1 MAGVPP
7 IFPPASPPPPQ
18 QVHNPAPPG
27 PHDALASPLDGQNAA
42 QSPDQPS
49 GDPNGSTISRD
60 KPEPDEKRRKLVADW
75 GSKAKKAKTKWGKV
89 FKKMIRDQ
97 KFCAGAQWPEET
109 KIAAFNDDFHDLY
122 VANITLRHVKQ
133 RVAAVYAKNPKVIA
147 KIRPRILSTVW
158 DGTIQGLNDAQQTL
172 QTQQAAMEARQKL
185 GMGLGLGMAVA
196 QNPAL
201 AGAVGAPPGGPPG
214 AGGLPPGAGGGGPLA
229 TLSGKPEFS
238 WQDPTP
244 GVPPGAPGA
253 PNPASSLMSMLSPQ
267 PGQQPLFPLPPEVPP
282 DELSQ
287 AQAVI
292 QDAKNVKTQF
302 DMLKRIGRTLEI
314 LFTYEIS
321 QQQTSFKSRMKMTC
335 RRAAT
340 AGVGWVKVG
349 FQRIMAP
356 QPDQDSVLGDS
367 QAQLQF
373 VQRVSADLADGVIT
387 LDDPQVEQMKLVFAA
402 LGQTPEIVMREG
414 LTFSW
419 PKSTA
424 IIPDESC
431 VTLRDFLGC
440 EWVAEE
446 YCLTPDEIQTTYKVD
461 VGKNYTSYDRNDA
474 GTDYEGFRPAIR
486 NNDLP
491 GSGASQE
498 KGYALVWEIF
508 NKTDGLVYVVC
519 DGYPDFLR
527 EPAEPEF
534 YTDRFWPWFMVAF
547 NETDGEVWP
556 QSDVSLVRP
565 MQLEINRSRQG
576 LREHRFANRPKIGYA
591 EGVLSADDIDSLK
604 NPPANALI
612 AISGLQPGQSIDQL
626 LQAIKGV
633 PIDPNLY
640 QTNETFQDMLR
651 VAGDQQAD
659 LGPTSG
665 ATATESNI
673 AAQARA
679 TSTGS
684 EVDDIDDT
692 LSSMA
697 QSAGQILLL
706 NMSEDQVKKIVG
718 PGAIWPQLTKGDVA
732 QQMFL
737 DIEAGSSGSP
747 DQARELQNFERL
759 APILMQ
765 IPGIAP
771 NFLAKEAISRMDDS
785 IDLEDAIA
793 DGQPSVMAQNAVQP
807 GASAGPPGSQ
817 PPGAQGPQGGA
828 NAPKPPA
835 PQSSAPTPAGAS
847 NGAAPPMT
855 H

>member
-7 IFPPASPPPPQ
+7 IFPPDSPGPPHPVHQPQ
-18 QVHNPAPPG
+18 PPG
-27 PHDALASPLDGQNAA
+27 VHDASAAPLDGQNAA
-42 QSPDQPS
+42 RSPDQS
-49 GDPNGSTISRD
+49 SQDPNGSDIPRD

-75 GSKAKKAKTKWGKV
+75 GSKVKKAKTKWEKV

-109 KIAAFNDDFHDLY
+109 KIAAFNDDFNDLY

-158 DGTIQGLNDAQQTL
+158 DGTIQGLNDAQKTL
-172 QTQQAAMEARQKL
+172 QMQQAAMEARQKL
-185 GMGLGLGMAVA
+185 GMGLGLGVAMA
-196 QNPAL
+196 QNPGL
-201 AGAVGAPPGGPPG
+201 AGGPPG
-214 AGGLPPGAGGGGPLA
+214 AGGSNPAAGEPPGPPPGAGGGGPLA
-229 TLSGKPEFS
+229 TLSGKPEFN
-238 WQDPTP
+238 WQAPTA
-244 GVPPGAPGA
+244 GTPPGAPGA
-253 PNPASSLMSMLSPQ
+253 PNPAASLMSMLSPQ

-340 AGVGWVKVG
+340 SGVGWVKVS

-356 QPDQDSVLGDS
+356 QPDADSVLGDS
-367 QAQLQF
+367 QTQLQF
-373 VQRVSADLADGVIT
+373 VQRVTADLADGVLT
-387 LDDPQVEQMKLVFAA
+387 LDDPQVEQMRLVIQN
-402 LGQTPEIVMREG
+402 LGQAQEIVMREG

-424 IIPDESC
+424 LIPDEDC

-440 EWVAEE
+440 NWVAEE
-446 YCLTPDEIQTTYKVD
+446 YCLTPDEIQSTYKVD

-474 GTDYEGFRPAIR
+474 GKDYQTPAFR
-486 NNDLP
+486 NQDMP
-491 GSGASQE
+491 GSGQAQQ
-498 KGYALVWEIF
+498 GCALVWEIF
-508 NKTDGLVYVVC
+508 NKDDGLVYVVC

-527 EPAEPEF
+527 EPSEPEF
-534 YTDRFWPWFMVAF
+534 YTDRFWPWFLIAF
-547 NETDGEVWP
+547 NETDGDVWP
-556 QSDVSLVRP
+556 QSDVNLVRP

-576 LREHRFANRPKIGYA
+576 LREHRFANRPKTAYA
-591 EGVLSADDIDSLK
+591 EGTLNNDDLDSLR

-612 AISGLQPGQSIDQL
+612 AIQALQPGQNIDQV

-706 NMSEDQVKKIVG
+706 NMSQDQVKKIVG

-835 PQSSAPTPAGAS
+835 PQSSAPTPNGAS
-847 NGAAPPMT
+847 AGAAPPMT

>member
-1 MAGVPP
+1 MAPL
-7 IFPPASPPPPQ
+7 
-18 QVHNPAPPG
+18 PPG
-27 PHDALASPLDGQNAA
+27 PPVFPHDSPGPPQPVHFPSGVDGSGSPVDGQNA
-42 QSPDQPS
+42 SPAPDTP
-49 GDPNGSTISRD
+49 PNGSDVPREP
-60 KPEPDEKRRKLVADW
+60 PEPDEKRKALVTDW
-75 GSKAKKAKTKWGKV
+75 GSKVKKAKTKWEKT
-89 FKKMIRDQ
+89 FKKMVRDQ
-97 KFCAGAQWPEET
+97 KFCAGSQWPEET
-109 KIAAFNDDFHDLY
+109 KIAAFNDDFNDLY

-133 RVAAVYAKNPKVIA
+133 RVAAVYAKNPKVVA

-158 DGTIQGLNDAQQTL
+158 DGTVQGLQEAQQTL
-172 QTQQAAMEARQKL
+172 QMQQQAMEARQKL
-185 GMGLGLGMAVA
+185 GMGLGLGLAAA
-196 QNPAL
+196 Q
-201 AGAVGAPPGGPPG
+201 AGLGGGGGPPM
-214 AGGLPPGAGGGGPLA
+214 GGGGPLA
-229 TLSGKPEFS
+229 TLTGKPEFD
-238 WQDPTP
+238 WQDPTA
-244 GVPPGAPGA
+244 GTPPGAPGA
-253 PNPASSLMSMLSPQ
+253 PNPAQSLMGMLAPQ
-267 PGQQPLFPLPPEVPP
+267 PGQPPLFPLPPEVPP

-292 QDAKNVKTQF
+292 ADAKSVKTQF
-302 DMLKRIGRTLEI
+302 DLLKRIGRTLEI
-314 LFTYEIS
+314 LFGFEMS
-321 QQQTSFKSRMKMTC
+321 QAQTSFKTRMKMTC

-340 AGVGWVKVG
+340 SGVGWIKVG

-356 QPDQDSVLGDS
+356 QPDQDSILGDD

-373 VQRVSADLADGVIT
+373 VQRVAADLADGKMT
-387 LDDPQVEQMKLVFAA
+387 LDSPEAEQMRLVIAS
-402 LGQTPEIVMREG
+402 LGKTQEIVMREG

-424 IIPDESC
+424 IIPDENC

-446 YCLTPDEIQTTYKVD
+446 YCLTPAEIQATYKVD
-461 VGKNYTSYDRNDA
+461 VGKSFTSYDRNNT
-474 GTDYEGFRPAIR
+474 GKDYETSRPAVR

-491 GSGASQE
+491 GSGATQD
-498 KGYALVWEIF
+498 KGYGLVWEIF

-534 YTDRFWPWFMVAF
+534 YTDRFWPWFLVAY

-576 LREHRFANRPKIGYA
+576 LREHRFANRPKTAYA
-591 EGVLSADDIDSLK
+591 EGVLSAEDVEALR
-604 NPPANALI
+604 NPPLNAMI
-612 AISGLQPGQSIDQL
+612 AINGLQPGQNIDQVL
-626 LQAIKGV
+626 MAIKGV

-640 QTNETFQDMLR
+640 QTQETFQDMLR

-692 LSSMA
+692 LSALA

-706 NMSEDQVKKIVG
+706 NMSEEQVKKIVG
-718 PGAIWPQLTKGDVA
+718 PGAIWPQLTKADVA
-732 QQMFL
+732 EQIFL
-737 DIEAGSSGSP
+737 DIEAGSSGAP

-817 PPGAQGPQGGA
+817 PPGAQGPQGSA
-828 NAPKPPA
+828 NAAKPPA
-835 PQSSAPTPAGAS
+835 PQSSAPTPSASSAGA
-847 NGAAPPMT
+847 PPPTT

>member
-1 MAGVPP
+1 MVD
-7 IFPPASPPPPQ
+7 FPPHS
-18 QVHNPAPPG
+18 PPG
-27 PHDALASPLDGQNAA
+27 PQVIH
-42 QSPDQPS
+42 QPS
-49 GDPNGSTISRD
+49 PPGPFDAAPAPDPAASNPNPSGADTAIPRD
-60 KPEPDEKRRKLVADW
+60 KPEPDERRRKLVADW
-75 GSKAKKAKTKWGKV
+75 ASKVKKAKTKWEKP
-89 FKKMIRDQ
+89 FKKMVKDQ

-109 KIAAFNDDFHDLY
+109 KISAFNDDFHDLY

-133 RVAAVYAKNPKVIA
+133 RVAAVYAKNPKVVA

-158 DGTIQGLNDAQQTL
+158 DGTIQGLQQAQQTL
-172 QTQQAAMEARQKL
+172 QMQQAAMDARQKL
-185 GMGLGLGMAVA
+185 GMGLGLGLAAAKMGLGG
-196 QNPAL
+196 AL
-201 AGAVGAPPGGPPG
+201 GAGGPPG
-214 AGGLPPGAGGGGPLA
+214 APGGGGPLS
-229 TLSGKPEFS
+229 TLAGKPEFS
-238 WQDPTP
+238 WQAPTP
-244 GVPPGAPGA
+244 GTPPGAPGA
-253 PNPASSLMSMLSPQ
+253 PNPAASLMGMLQPQ
-267 PGQQPLFPLPPEVPP
+267 PGQPPLIPLPPEVPP

-292 QDAKNVKTQF
+292 ADAKNVKTQF

-321 QQQTSFKSRMKMTC
+321 QQQQSFKSRMKMTV

-340 AGVGWVKVG
+340 AGVGWVRVG

-356 QPDQDSVLGDS
+356 QPDADSRLGDS
-367 QAQLQF
+367 QTQLEF
-373 VQRVSADLADGVIT
+373 VQRVAADLADGKT
-387 LDDPQVEQMKLVFAA
+387 QLDSPEAEQMRLVIQN
-402 LGQTPEIVMREG
+402 LGQAQEVVMREG
-414 LTFSW
+414 LIFNW

-424 IIPDESC
+424 IIPDENC
-431 VTLRDFLGC
+431 VMLRDFLGC

-446 YCLTPDEIQTTYKVD
+446 YCLTPDEIQATYKID
-461 VGKNYTSYDRNDA
+461 VGSEFTSYNKNDA
-474 GTDYEGFRPAIR
+474 GTDYQSMRPALR

-491 GSGASQE
+491 GSGTAD
-498 KGYALVWEIF
+498 KGHALVWEIF

-519 DGYPDFLR
+519 DGYCDFLR

-534 YTDRFWPWFMVAF
+534 YTDRFWPWFLVAF
-547 NETDGEVWP
+547 NETDGEIWP

-576 LREHRFANRPKIGYA
+576 LREHRFANRPKIAYA
-591 EGVLSADDIDSLK
+591 EGLLSNEDIDSLK
-604 NPPANALI
+604 NPPANATI
-612 AISGLQPGQSIDQL
+612 AISGLQPGQDINAV

-640 QTNETFQDMLR
+640 QTQETFQDMLR

-692 LSSMA
+692 LSSIA

-706 NMSEDQVKKIVG
+706 NVTEQTVKEIVG
-718 PGAIWPQLTKGDVA
+718 PGALWPQLTKGDVA
-732 QQMFL
+732 KQMFL
-737 DIEAGSSGSP
+737 DIEAGSSGRP

-793 DGQPSVMAQNAVQP
+793 DGQPSIMAQNAVQP
-807 GASAGPPGSQ
+807 GASQGPPGAQ
-817 PPGAQGPQGGA
+817 PPGAQGPHGGA
-828 NAPKPPA
+828 NAPAPPKPN
-835 PQSSAPTPAGAS
+835 SSAPSPAAAET
-847 NGAAPPMT
+847 GAAPPMT

>member
-1 MAGVPP
+1 MARRPRQPP
-7 IFPPASPPPPQ
+7 TPVVFPHDSPGPPQ
-18 QVHNPAPPG
+18 AIHAPTGLDG
-27 PHDALASPLDGQNAA
+27 PTEPVDGQNAA
-42 QSPDQPS
+42 PAPDAP
-49 GDPNGSTISRD
+49 PNGSSVSREP
-60 KPEPDEKRRKLVADW
+60 PEPDEKRKALVTDW
-75 GSKAKKAKTKWGKV
+75 GSKVKSAKRKWEKV
-89 FKKMIRDQ
+89 FKKMVRDQ
-97 KFCAGAQWPEET
+97 KFCAGSQWPEET
-109 KIAAFNDDFHDLY
+109 KIAAFNDDFNDLY

-133 RVAAVYAKNPKVIA
+133 RVAAVYAKNPKVVA
-147 KIRPRILSTVW
+147 KLRPRILSTVW
-158 DGTIQGLNDAQQTL
+158 DGTIQGLQEAQQTL
-172 QTQQAAMEARQKL
+172 QAQQMAMEARQKL
-185 GMGLGLGMAVA
+185 GMGLGLGLAAA
-196 QNPAL
+196 Q
-201 AGAVGAPPGGPPG
+201 AGLGGMGGASPSMDGAPPPEGGPAGPGGPP
-214 AGGLPPGAGGGGPLA
+214 A
-229 TLSGKPEFS
+229 
-238 WQDPTP
+238 P
-244 GVPPGAPGA
+244 GVPGG
-253 PNPASSLMSMLSPQ
+253 LMSMLAPQ
-267 PGQQPLFPLPPEVPP
+267 PGQPPIFPLPPEVPP

-292 QDAKNVKTQF
+292 ADAKNVKTQF

-314 LFTYEIS
+314 LFGFEMS
-321 QQQTSFKSRMKMTC
+321 QAQTSFKTRMKMTC

-340 AGVGWVKVG
+340 SGVGWIKVG

-367 QAQLQF
+367 QAQLAF
-373 VQRVSADLADGVIT
+373 VQRVAADLADGKLT
-387 LDDPQVEQMKLVFAA
+387 LDSPQAEQMRLVIAS
-402 LGQTPEIVMREG
+402 LGQTQEIVMREG

-431 VTLRDFLGC
+431 VALRDFLGC

-446 YCLTPDEIQTTYKVD
+446 YCLTPAEIQTTYKID
-461 VGKNYTSYDRNDA
+461 VGKQFTSYDRNDS
-474 GTDYEGFRPAIR
+474 GKDFESTRPAVR
-486 NNDLP
+486 NTDLP
-491 GSGASQE
+491 GSGATQD

-519 DGYPDFLR
+519 DGYKDFLR

-534 YTDRFWPWFMVAF
+534 YTDRFWPWFLIAY

-576 LREHRFANRPKIGYA
+576 LREHRFANRPKLAYA
-591 EGVLSADDIDSLK
+591 DGVLSTEDIDALK
-604 NPPANALI
+604 NPPVNAMI
-612 AISGLQPGQSIDQL
+612 AITGLQPGQNIDQVL
-626 LQAIKGV
+626 MAIKGV
-633 PIDPNLY
+633 PVDPNLY

-692 LSSMA
+692 LSALA

-706 NMSEDQVKKIVG
+706 NMSEEQVKKIVG

-737 DIEAGSSGSP
+737 DIEAGSSGKP

-771 NFLAKEAISRMDDS
+771 NFLAKEAISRMDDN

-793 DGQPSVMAQNAVQP
+793 DGQPSVMAQNAVNP

-835 PQSSAPTPAGAS
+835 PNSSAPTPNAS
-847 NGAAPPMT
+847 SAGAAPPMT

>member
-1 MAGVPP
+1 MDGPTPP
-7 IFPPASPPPPQ
+7 
-18 QVHNPAPPG
+18 V
-27 PHDALASPLDGQNAA
+27 DGQNAP
-42 QSPDQPS
+42 QGPQTP
-49 GDPNGSTISRD
+49 PNGSDVSRD
-60 KPEPDEKRRKLVADW
+60 KPEPDERRRKLVADW
-75 GSKAKKAKTKWGKV
+75 GSKVKKSKSKWEKV
-89 FKKMIRDQ
+89 FKRMTRDQ

-109 KIAAFNDDFHDLY
+109 KISAFNDDAKDLY

-158 DGTIQGLNDAQQTL
+158 DGTVQGLQQAQQTL
-172 QTQQAAMEARQKL
+172 QMQQQAMEARQKL
-185 GMGLGLGMAVA
+185 GMGLGLG
-196 QNPAL
+196 L
-201 AGAVGAPPGGPPG
+201 AAAKAGLGGPLGSPNGAGGPPG
-214 AGGLPPGAGGGGPLA
+214 APPGAPAAPGGPGGSLA
-229 TLSGKPEFS
+229 TLSGKPEFD
-238 WQDPTP
+238 WQSPTA
-244 GVPPGAPGA
+244 GTPPGAPGA
-253 PNPASSLMSMLSPQ
+253 PNPAQSLMGMLAPQ
-267 PGQQPLFPLPPEVPP
+267 PGQQPIFPLPPEVPP
-282 DELSQ
+282 DELSS

-292 QDAKNVKTQF
+292 DDARNVKTQF

-314 LFTYEIS
+314 LFGYEIS
-321 QQQTSFKSRMKMTC
+321 QAQVSFKSRMKMTC

-356 QPDQDSVLGDS
+356 QPDADANLGDS
-367 QAQLQF
+367 QTQLQF
-373 VQRVSADLADGVIT
+373 VQQVSADLADGKLT
-387 LDDPQVEQMKLVFAA
+387 LDSPEAEQMRLVIQA
-402 LGQTPEIVMREG
+402 LGQTQEIVMREG

-424 IIPDESC
+424 IIPDEKC

-440 EWVAEE
+440 DWVAEE
-446 YCLTPDEIQTTYKVD
+446 YCLTPEEIQQTYKVD
-461 VGKNYTSYDRNDA
+461 VGKEFTSYNANDT
-474 GTDYEGFRPAIR
+474 GTDYESMRPAIR

-491 GSGASQE
+491 GESNTR
-498 KGYALVWEIF
+498 GYALVWEIF

-519 DGYPDFLR
+519 DGYCDFLR

-556 QSDVSLVRP
+556 QSDVNLVRP

-576 LREHRFANRPKIGYA
+576 LREHRFANRPKIAYA
-591 EGVLSADDIDSLK
+591 EGILSNDDIDALK
-604 NPPANALI
+604 NPPSNALI
-612 AISGLQPGQSIDQL
+612 AVSGLTPGQDINAV

-640 QTNETFQDMLR
+640 QTQETFQDMLR

-692 LSSMA
+692 LSAMA

-706 NMSEDQVKKIVG
+706 NMSEEQVKKIVG
-718 PGAIWPQLTKGDVA
+718 PGALWPQLTKGDVA

-793 DGQPSVMAQNAVQP
+793 DGQPSIMAQNAVQP
-807 GASAGPPGSQ
+807 GASQGPPGSQ
-817 PPGAQGPQGGA
+817 PPGAQGPMGSA
-828 NAPKPPA
+828 NAPSPPS
-835 PQSSAPTPAGAS
+835 PQSSAPTPSASQTGAP
-847 NGAAPPMT
+847 PPMT